1 VAAMMT
7 FFEILSLCI
16 ALLAIIPAL
25 VALIRQS
32 KQRKRL
38 DLIEEAQLRQNRAT
52 AALHEKQLELLV
64 AAPSARSAAQIKL
77 ELIRDGRNY
86 RFRVSNIGNA
96 PARSVKV
103 KILPGAEGHDPTV
116 DGDYEAK
123 FPAPIMEPG
132 SSITYLAG
140 IYLDSPSA
148 YNALVSW
155 QDMDGKDVVRETYVA
170 I

>member
-1 VAAMMT
+1 MT
-7 FFEILSLCI
+7 AIESLTLII
-16 ALLAIIPAL
+16 ATLAIIPAL
-25 VALIRQS
+25 VALVRQS
-32 KQRKRL
+32 KQRKRM
-38 DLIEEAQLRQNRAT
+38 DLLEDAQLRQNRAT

-64 AAPSARSAAQIKL
+64 SAPTAKAAAQIKL

-86 RFRVSNIGNA
+86 RFRVSNIGKA
-96 PARSVKV
+96 PARLV
-103 KILPGAEGHDPTV
+103 KIKVLPGADGHDPTV

-132 SSITYLAG
+132 SSISYIAG

-155 QDMDGKDVVRETYVA
+155 QEMDGTAVVRETYVA